1 MVQAEEMDVEDGKGE
16 DEFAPDKNPA
26 QTTEEED
33 QALLD
38 ACNRETQGEDILSGK
53 EKKMQEHF
61 AEEKTA
67 TNRSA
72 AI

>member
-1 MVQAEEMDVEDGKGE
+1 MVQAEGMDLEDGEDE

-33 QALLD
+33 QALLE
-38 ACNRETQGEDILSGK
+38 ACNQETLGGDPLSGK
-53 EKKMQEHF
+53 EKKLQEHF
-61 AEEKTA
+61 AKEKPA